1 MQRAVS
7 LAWHYFRLAV
17 MNELQYRLNFF
28 IQLLESA
35 IALVTALVVL
45 ALVYS
50 HTDTLGGWNR
60 YELQSLLGVYTVLM
74 AVIRVSMQP
83 NIERLIG
90 DIHQGN
96 FDFVLT
102 KPMDAQWQ
110 VSIREVRVWQLIDV
124 VAGLLIMGDAV
135 WRLGRQISL
144 WQAGLF
150 GVTLLLG
157 IAILY
162 AVWMLIGCIAFWAIR
177 IDNVFELFDNVASAG
192 RLPVTIYPGW
202 MRIILT
208 YIVPMDFAVTVPA
221 EVITARVDLATV
233 GVQAVV
239 ALGFLGLLRIVWRW
253 SLTQDSGAS
262 AEGYIFF
269 SRTEPAEDTE
279 AFC

>member
-208 YIVPMDFAVTVPA
+208 YIVPMAFAVTVPA

-239 ALGFLGLLRIVWRW
+239 ALGFLGLLRVVWRW
-253 SLTQDSGAS
+253 SLTQYSGAS
-262 AEGYIFF
+262 A
-269 SRTEPAEDTE
+269 
-279 AFC
+279 